1 MVEVIKTGLAYE
13 SSDSQFLFGSDYCNP
28 CNNFCD

>member
-1 MVEVIKTGLAYE
+1 MVEVVKMGIAYE
-13 SSDSQFLFGSDYCNP
+13 EIDSQFLPGSDYCNP